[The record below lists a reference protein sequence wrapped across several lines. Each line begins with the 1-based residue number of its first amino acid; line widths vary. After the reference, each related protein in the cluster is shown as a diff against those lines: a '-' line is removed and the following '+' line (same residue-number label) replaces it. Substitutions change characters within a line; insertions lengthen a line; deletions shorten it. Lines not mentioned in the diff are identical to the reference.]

1 MFKDAPNTMVIT
13 TKRVINGEASIL
25 IVFHDEEDGMWQFL
39 DGDDRNEDD
48 VAIISL
54 AEIERI
60 DSAINAISELPLG
73 WVAWREHE
81 NAKWDSQVQE

>member
-13 TKRVINGEASIL
+13 TKKIINREASIL

-39 DGDDRNEDD
+39 DGNDTNESDA
-48 VAIISL
+48 AIISL
-54 AEIERI
+54 AEIVSI
-60 DSAINAISELPLG
+60 DSSINAISDLPLG

-81 NAKWDSQVQE
+81 KSNWESQIQE